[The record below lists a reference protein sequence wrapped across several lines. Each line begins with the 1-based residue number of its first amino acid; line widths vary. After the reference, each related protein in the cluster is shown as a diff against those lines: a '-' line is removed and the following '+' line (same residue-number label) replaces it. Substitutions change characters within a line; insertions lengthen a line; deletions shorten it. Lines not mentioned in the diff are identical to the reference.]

1 MSNGA
6 TINPMHQFELKN
18 FVNIEFFGHNFSITN
33 GVIVFGV
40 VVFLGLLFGFLL
52 GKFNKKVPSRFQSA
66 LEISLSMIKNVVAG
80 SLGESGKKYVPFVFS
95 VFLFI
100 LLLNLLGLLPGGF
113 AQTSQ
118 ISITFAMALMLF
130 VLCLLITISKK
141 GIKFL
146 TIFLPKGTPIWLSP
160 LMFFIECF
168 SYFVRPVSL
177 SVRLAANMI
186 AGHVLLDV
194 IAFFVVMMGVFG
206 IFPFAFLSA
215 MMAFE
220 LFVAILQ
227 AYIFSV
233 FACVYINEA
242 CNGH

>member
-1 MSNGA
+1 MSSGA

-33 GVIVFGV
+33 GVIVFGI

-66 LEISLSMIKNVVAG
+66 LEVSLSMIKNVVAG
-80 SLGESGKKYVPFVFS
+80 SLGESGKRYVPFVFS
-95 VFLFI
+95 VFLFV
-100 LLLNLLGLLPGGF
+100 LLLNLLGLLPGSF

-118 ISITFAMALMLF
+118 ISVTFAMALMLF
-130 VLCLLITISKK
+130 ALCLLITISKK